1 MEWLHSRVFSIVVF
15 RNESV
20 NRRDARNFPNLFL
33 KNRLVDERKW
43 IHDNFKDN
51 YFRNSRVL
59 FLRFESLRNREKFR
73 INFWK
78 KFFLDEIK
86 LNIEKFIP
94 FPCSMLF
101 QDGIIKSL
109 EQLSYTTNNHMN
121 EKKYLNLSS
130 YLIFIPISFQER
142 KPWARQH
149 FEREVCIQ
157 TKCIEIPWREPK
169 PYREFILKRNGRIRG
184 TIRSIWSAGSIYT
197 LDRKVQGIEW
207 RTRRSTRTLLSQNS
221 QSTFFHSVA
230 WRHSRLY

>member
-59 FLRFESLRNREKFR
+59 FLRFESLRNREKFE

-130 YLIFIPISFQER
+130 YLIYSYFVPGTKTLGETTFR
-142 KPWARQH
+142 ARG
-149 FEREVCIQ
+149 V
-157 TKCIEIPWREPK
+157 
-169 PYREFILKRNGRIRG
+169 
-184 TIRSIWSAGSIYT
+184 YT
-197 LDRKVQGIEW
+197 NKM
-207 RTRRSTRTLLSQNS
+207 
-221 QSTFFHSVA
+221 
-230 WRHSRLY
+230 Y

>member
-1 MEWLHSRVFSIVVF
+1 
-15 RNESV
+15 
-20 NRRDARNFPNLFL
+20 
-33 KNRLVDERKW
+33 
-43 IHDNFKDN
+43 
-51 YFRNSRVL
+51 
-59 FLRFESLRNREKFR
+59 
-73 INFWK
+73 
-78 KFFLDEIK
+78 
-86 LNIEKFIP
+86 
-94 FPCSMLF
+94 
-101 QDGIIKSL
+101 
-109 EQLSYTTNNHMN
+109 MN
-121 EKKYLNLSS
+121 EKNYLNLSS

-230 WRHSRLY
+230 

>member
-43 IHDNFKDN
+43 IHDNLKDN

-59 FLRFESLRNREKFR
+59 FLRFESLRNREKFK

-109 EQLSYTTNNHMN
+109 EQLSYTTNNHIW
-121 EKKYLNLSS
+121 KK
-130 YLIFIPISFQER
+130 IS
-142 KPWARQH
+142 
-149 FEREVCIQ
+149 
-157 TKCIEIPWREPK
+157 
-169 PYREFILKRNGRIRG
+169 
-184 TIRSIWSAGSIYT
+184 
-197 LDRKVQGIEW
+197 
-207 RTRRSTRTLLSQNS
+207 
-221 QSTFFHSVA
+221 
-230 WRHSRLY
+230 